1 MRVKKM
7 SKTISTR
14 INEEDAKK
22 LEKIAEK
29 ENIDRSALVR
39 KFILQKL
46 KEYEIKQMTELYQK
60 GIVSLQEASSQANV
74 SLYEIM
80 EYVQKE
86 NIHPPDQTKEEIIAE
101 IEDSKKHFK

>member
-1 MRVKKM
+1 M

-14 INEEDAKK
+14 INDEDAKK

-39 KFILQKL
+39 KFVLQKL
-46 KEYEIKQMTELYQK
+46 KEYEIKQMMELYQK
-60 GIVSLQEASSQANV
+60 GVVSLQEAASQANV

-80 EYVQKE
+80 EYAQKE
-86 NIHPPDQTKEEIIAE
+86 NIHPPDQPKEEIINE
-101 IEDSKKHFK
+101 IEDSKKYFK

>member
-1 MRVKKM
+1 M

-14 INEEDAKK
+14 INDKDVEK

-29 ENIDRSALVR
+29 EGLDRSALIR

-46 KEYEIKQMTELYQK
+46 KEYEIKEMTELYQK
-60 GIVSLQEASSQANV
+60 GIVSLQEAASQANV

-80 EYVQKE
+80 EYIQKE
-86 NIHPPDQTKEEIIAE
+86 NIHPPDQPKEEILAE
-101 IEDSKKHFK
+101 IEESKKYFK

>member
-1 MRVKKM
+1 M

-14 INEEDAKK
+14 LDDEDAEK
-22 LEKIAEK
+22 LEKIAKK

-46 KEYEIKQMTELYQK
+46 KEYDIKQMVELYQK
-60 GIVSLQEASSQANV
+60 GIVSMQEAASQADV

-80 EYVQKE
+80 EYIKRE
-86 NIHPPDQTKEEIIAE
+86 NIHPPDQSKEEIIAE
-101 IEDSKKHFK
+101 IEDSKNHFK